1 MIALVTNF
9 ILGWGGLGVLI
20 GIGAVAWASFM
31 PIFKREAL
39 MVAAVAFTCT
49 FIYGKGYSDGA
60 AVTQARWDAAVKATD
75 VTIDDALRG
84 AERDVSG
91 GVRDPNDRDDH

>member
-1 MIALVTNF
+1 VISLVTNF

-20 GIGAVAWASFM
+20 GIGAVVWASFM

-39 MVAAVAFTCT
+39 MVAAVAFAAT
-49 FIYGKGYSDGA
+49 FIYGKGYNDGA
-60 AVTQARWDAAVKATD
+60 AVVQSRWDAAVKATD
-75 VTIDDALRG
+75 ITIDDAIRG
-84 AERDVSG
+84 ADGDVAG